1 MTSTHETC
9 ILKLTTRYMSKGG
22 AEVLEMNSKEIGT
35 KLIELRGN
43 RTQEEVAN
51 AVGISASALSMYEN
65 GERIPRDNI
74 KIRLADYYKKPIHKI
89 FFT

>member
-1 MTSTHETC
+1 M
-9 ILKLTTRYMSKGG
+9 
-22 AEVLEMNSKEIGT
+22 LEMNSKEIGT

>member
-1 MTSTHETC
+1 MEMNPKD
-9 ILKLTTRYMSKGG
+9 IGLKLT
-22 AEVLEMNSKEIGT
+22 
-35 KLIELRGN
+35 ELRGT
-43 RTQEEVAN
+43 RTQEEVAK